1 MPSPARVA
9 FDAFDDR
16 LREQLEANLARLD
29 RIELPLAGRRH
40 AAVAIVVVGA
50 EPGPDADPEPGPDAE
65 PGPDSGAAMLLT
77 RRALNLRV
85 HPGQWA
91 IPGGRVEEGETAID
105 AARRELR
112 EEIGLDL
119 GTDAVLGVLDDYG
132 TRSGYVMTPV
142 VLWGGQNPALE
153 ADPNEVR
160 SIHRITFRELRRPDS
175 PRFIAIAESEH
186 PVVQLAIGD
195 GVIHAPTAAIL
206 LQFRRVAIEGVIERV
221 AHLEQPVFAWN

>member
-1 MPSPARVA
+1 MQSGSPSSVPI
-9 FDAFDDR
+9 DAFDDR
-16 LREQLEANLARLD
+16 VRDQLEANLALLD
-29 RIELPLAGRRH
+29 RTELPLDGRRH

-50 EPGPDADPEPGPDAE
+50 EPAAQPGSGP
-65 PGPDSGAAMLLT
+65 AMLLT
-77 RRALNLRV
+77 RRAVHLRV

-91 IPGGRVEEGETAID
+91 IPGGRIEDGEQVID

-112 EEIGLDL
+112 EEVGLDL
-119 GTDAVLGVLDDYG
+119 GADTVLGLLDDYG

-142 VLWGGQNPALE
+142 VFWGGENPALE
-153 ADPNEVR
+153 ADPGEVR
-160 SIHRITFRELRRPDS
+160 SIHRISFRELCRPDS

-206 LQFRRVAIEGVIERV
+206 LQFRRVAIEGVLERV
-221 AHLEQPVFAWN
+221 AHLEQPVFAWG

>member
-1 MPSPARVA
+1 MA

-29 RIELPLAGRRH
+29 RIELPLDGRRH

-50 EPGPDADPEPGPDAE
+50 EPEPEPSPTPDPSQGPSSSRAA
-65 PGPDSGAAMLLT
+65 GSDSGAAMLLT

-91 IPGGRVEEGETAID
+91 IPGGRVEDGETAID

-153 ADPNEVR
+153 ADPSEVR
-160 SIHRITFRELRRPDS
+160 SIHRITLRELCRPDS